1 MKKKL
6 EETAVYDEYVRW
18 CGRSKLAKANSSYP
32 IIMGK
37 AISGCEDKLQVR
49 EKSLMKENRAI

>member
-18 CGRSKLAKANSSYP
+18 CGRSELAKANSSYP
-32 IIMGK
+32 IKINK
-37 AISGCEDKLQVR
+37 NIYLICFLLQFEINLFYYKKR
-49 EKSLMKENRAI
+49 